1 MGKNKKSTI
10 DVLGTTVTV
19 LSRKDEDYISLNVAL
34 FGQTAKQW
42 RDVNPKLEGNMR
54 ESPDAADQIRE
65 VLSHGNYLSQ
75 RDIEIRLG
83 FDAESRTER

>member
-1 MGKNKKSTI
+1 MLDTTTEGRIDTARDSLVGKVH
-10 DVLGTTVTV
+10 DP
-19 LSRKDEDYISLNVAL
+19 DE
-34 FGQTAKQW
+34 
-42 RDVNPKLEGNMR
+42 R